1 MNAQLIEDKTVN
13 QISDELI
20 EKGTFLHDNDY
31 KEAKKR
37 YAANRRLTEIIE
49 EIKEL
54 RVINGAPVNDDS
66 PAIG

>member
-31 KEAKKR
+31 KKAKQR
-37 YAANRRLTEIIE
+37 YEINRKLSEIIE

-54 RVINGAPVNDDS
+54 ELVND
-66 PAIG
+66 A

>member
-31 KEAKKR
+31 KKAKQR
-37 YAANRRLTEIIE
+37 YEINRKLSEIIE

-54 RVINGAPVNDDS
+54 ELTND
-66 PAIG
+66 A